1 METIS
6 PLINSAVE
14 ANIYWNMLK
23 DLSAEVKLDLI
34 SRLSNSLLSKKSKA
48 REEENWVADFIGK
61 WQDTRSAEEI
71 VNDIREARTLN
82 KEVNL

>member
-34 SRLSNSLLSKKSKA
+34 SRLSNSLLNKKSKTLD
-48 REEENWVADFIGK
+48 EGKWVAEFIGK
-61 WQDTRSAEEI
+61 WQDSRSTEE
-71 VNDIREARTLN
+71 L
-82 KEVNL
+82 